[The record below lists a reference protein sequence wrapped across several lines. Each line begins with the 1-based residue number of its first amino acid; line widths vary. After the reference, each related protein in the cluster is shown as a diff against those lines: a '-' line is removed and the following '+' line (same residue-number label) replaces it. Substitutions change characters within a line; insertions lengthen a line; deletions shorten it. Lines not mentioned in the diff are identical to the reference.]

1 MVKLATAKRQENDAT
16 AKIQTVKPQ
25 FDKKQVIT
33 SVRYANQRDLVEALL
48 DDGKKYT
55 FETVDNLIEKY
66 KKGQV
71 K

>member
-1 MVKLATAKRQENDAT
+1 MAAAKKRITAAAVVQDTE
-16 AKIQTVKPQ
+16 PQ
-25 FDKKQVIT
+25 FSKEQIAISEKY
-33 SVRYANQRDLVEALL
+33 RNQRDLVDALL
-48 DDGKKYT
+48 DDKKKYT